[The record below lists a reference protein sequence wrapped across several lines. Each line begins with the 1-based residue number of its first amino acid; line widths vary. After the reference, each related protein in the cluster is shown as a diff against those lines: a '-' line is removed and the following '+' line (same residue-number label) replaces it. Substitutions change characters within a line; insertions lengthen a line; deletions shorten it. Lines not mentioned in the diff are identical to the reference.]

1 MTPTLTIVVLW
12 LAFALSHMLLSSI
25 RFRPKLVAMLG
36 DRGFQGAY
44 SLIALA
50 TFVPLCTI
58 YFRSKHAGPLLWSVP
73 RSPALEWAIEIAMGV
88 AMVLLFAGLMTPS
101 PTSMSAGQTDSAPQP
116 KGVHFL
122 TRHALFMAM
131 AIFGLVHL
139 VPNGFASDVAF
150 FGGFPVFVLIGT
162 AHQDSRKLALDGV
175 RYRPFYDA
183 TPLIP
188 FTGRSTLRGLRE
200 LSRPALVVGIGATIL
215 IRYFHSNLFG
225 R

>member
-1 MTPTLTIVVLW
+1 MSPALTIVLLW
-12 LAFALSHMLLSSI
+12 LAFAATHVLLSSI
-25 RFRPKLVAMLG
+25 RFRPRLVAALG

-44 SLIALA
+44 SLIALG
-50 TFVPLCTI
+50 TFVPLCTV
-58 YFRSKHAGPLLWSVP
+58 YFRNKHAGPLLWSVP
-73 RSPALEWAIEIAMGV
+73 RTPALEWAIELAMAV
-88 AMVLLFAGLMTPS
+88 AMVLLFAGLLTPS
-101 PTSMSAGQTDSAPQP
+101 PTSMSAGRGEAAAQP

-162 AHQDSRKLALDGV
+162 AHQDARKLALDGA
-175 RYRPFYDA
+175 RYRPFYEA

-200 LSRPALVVGIGATIL
+200 LSRPALALGIGATVL
-215 IRYFHSNLFG
+215 IRFFHADLFG
-225 R
+225 G